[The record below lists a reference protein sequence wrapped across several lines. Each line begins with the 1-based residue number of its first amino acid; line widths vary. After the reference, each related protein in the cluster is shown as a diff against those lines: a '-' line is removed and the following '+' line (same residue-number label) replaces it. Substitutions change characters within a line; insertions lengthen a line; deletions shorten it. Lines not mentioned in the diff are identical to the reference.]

1 MAIPNTIKSRQL
13 KGDIMVLGP
22 IAAGGLFLAYN
33 ALPYV
38 NNMLGMIQ
46 TAMMRGFA
54 IAAMATVAGIL
65 ITNYDKI
72 MRLGRVLSRAI
83 IRQFVAIDPIGFMEE
98 FHADVQDRLVMIAE
112 KAAVIKSVVEQV
124 LNERKELK
132 RAIRQIKER
141 AQVIEDVNQAQ
152 MHGRDLERKEISLRD
167 IEEKLEK
174 ISRLD
179 KALGKAREICMLKA
193 GDITSQLEEAKRQ
206 QRINKQTAGLVSDLR
221 AVMNPGDGEMQWND
235 ALMEIESTWGETRAE
250 MDLFMEDLGPMLA
263 NKEIDDAIAVNRIEE
278 LRKKAGP
285 LKVRIDPSAAGE
297 LPIDNEEEDSFIGVD
312 TSRIKLTR

>member
-22 IAAGGLFLAYN
+22 LAAGGLFIAYQ
-33 ALPYV
+33 ALPYI
-38 NNMLGMIQ
+38 NNMLGMMQTMLMRGIAV
-46 TAMMRGFA
+46 TAML
-54 IAAMATVAGIL
+54 TVLGIVGS
-65 ITNYDKI
+65 NYERLL
-72 MRLGRVLSRAI
+72 RLGRVASRAL

-98 FHADVQDRLVMIAE
+98 IYADVQDRLRMIAE
-112 KAAVIKSVVEQV
+112 KAAVIKSVVEGV
-124 LNERKELK
+124 LAERKELK
-132 RAIRQIKER
+132 RAIRLAKER
-141 AQVIEDVNQAQ
+141 AQVVEDVNQAQ
-152 MHGRDLERKEISLRD
+152 MLGRDLERKENSLRD

-193 GDITSQLEEAKRQ
+193 GDLTSQLEEAKRQ
-206 QRINKQTAGLVSDLR
+206 QRINKQTAGLIADLR
-221 AVMNPGDGEMQWND
+221 AVMNPGNDEVQWND

-250 MDLFMEDLGPMLA
+250 MDIFMDDLGPMLA

-285 LKVRIDPSAAGE
+285 LKVRIDPSAAGNLTE
-297 LPIDNEEEDSFIGVD
+297 DEEDSFIGVD
-312 TSRIKLTR
+312 TSRISMRRQ